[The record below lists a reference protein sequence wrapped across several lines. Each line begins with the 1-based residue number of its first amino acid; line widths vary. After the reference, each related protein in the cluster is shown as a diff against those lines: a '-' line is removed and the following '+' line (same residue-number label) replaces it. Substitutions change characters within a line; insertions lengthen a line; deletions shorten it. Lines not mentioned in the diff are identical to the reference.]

1 MTKSNNNPNNICP
14 FLGLSDDTTSHMAFT
29 SPENFCHRCKPIVQ
43 IKLEH
48 QNDYCLDAEF
58 KNCPIYV
65 NDAGKRMPADLVYD
79 GRTDRRSAPLDRRIL
94 WAGIILAG
102 IFVIITL
109 FFFIRSFNSRE
120 NQPIDS
126 FSISAIQSLTAIA
139 SSPTSLPPTEMDTAT
154 PTGSPSSSTSLPI
167 FTATITLFPTL
178 TPTAPTSTPT
188 ITFTAT
194 PVILKT
200 ATQIPPHS
208 LEVPIGKDQLYLI
221 HKVADGEN
229 LSTLAE
235 KYKTSLE
242 AILEVNSTLVIPIR
256 IDAVVIIPLKN
267 DDPLGLPKL
276 EPYQVTQSQ
285 ITPETLAELLKV
297 DLALFKSLNDFK
309 DGEELVKGNWV
320 LIPR

>member
-1 MTKSNNNPNNICP
+1 
-14 FLGLSDDTTSHMAFT
+14 
-29 SPENFCHRCKPIVQ
+29 
-43 IKLEH
+43 
-48 QNDYCLDAEF
+48 
-58 KNCPIYV
+58 
-65 NDAGKRMPADLVYD
+65 MPADLVYD